1 MPYSIMDEFE
11 DLFESTENT
20 DSYSI
25 MDEFEDLF
33 ESTENTDSA
42 DIDSDSD
49 DFSFKVSFDPSE
61 ELLNEEL

>member
-20 DSYSI
+20 DS
-25 MDEFEDLF
+25 
-33 ESTENTDSA
+33 A
-42 DIDSDSD
+42 DTDSDSE

>member
-11 DLFESTENT
+11 DLFESTEN
-20 DSYSI
+20 
-25 MDEFEDLF
+25 
-33 ESTENTDSA
+33 TENTDSA